1 MAFRRKVYESIATN
15 DGKESDDQMGIKE
28 EEEHDEKD
36 WEYEEEP
43 PLIFVGDNT
52 PEVEAKVEND
62 PGNGNGDEADDIIIV
77 ALKKHKNTD
86 NVFEQ
91 PELNFEAHKTS
102 EIDPDPVDESTVD
115 EPADDKPTDDEPTN
129 SATANGKDFV
139 LVFNIYL
146 PSVKIYK
153 GSSFQRRLI

>member
-1 MAFRRKVYESIATN
+1 M
-15 DGKESDDQMGIKE
+15 
-28 EEEHDEKD
+28 
-36 WEYEEEP
+36 
-43 PLIFVGDNT
+43 
-52 PEVEAKVEND
+52 
-62 PGNGNGDEADDIIIV
+62 
-77 ALKKHKNTD
+77 KKHKNTD

-146 PSVKIYK
+146 P
-153 GSSFQRRLI
+153 